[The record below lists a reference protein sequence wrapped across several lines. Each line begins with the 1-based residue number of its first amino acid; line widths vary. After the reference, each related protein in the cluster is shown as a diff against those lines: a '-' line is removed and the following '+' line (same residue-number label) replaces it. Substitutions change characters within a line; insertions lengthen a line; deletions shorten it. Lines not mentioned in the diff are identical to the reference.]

1 MAIISLGKIDKNL
14 IPIFIGGILCFL
26 NRLLNQYKNTL
37 LFKNVI
43 LSNICI
49 STARFLAG
57 LPYILILIRSKK
69 EVFIQEDKINKID
82 LAKFIPRFNPQEKV
96 DVSKGKN
103 LYIILTS
110 IINIIQSFL
119 FVHTISIKSNAWTGY
134 IVITAIF
141 YYLFF
146 QIKLYK
152 HHYLSAIIILLLG
165 ITIDLVL
172 NNLQTELI
180 ENISLLLL
188 RYLREI
194 LLSFHFVLI
203 KYIME
208 KKFVSVYEYTFK
220 NGLLSLILFGI
231 FSIFDHFFFKI
242 DNYDEYFDNF
252 NSTELLVMLGSIF
265 STLFLTLC
273 ILFTVKNN
281 SPNHVF
287 IIFVLGQFSYYIN
300 LEKYSVIVYI
310 CLSLLL
316 LFSFIFNEIIE
327 INFCGL
333 SQNTKRNISSRAN
346 DESDSLYLRDESR
359 ESILKDSE
367 LEGYQ
372 IELNANDFR

>member
-14 IPIFIGGILCFL
+14 IPIFVGGILCFL

-152 HHYLSAIIILLLG
+152 HHYLSAILILSLG
-165 ITIDLVL
+165 LIIDLVFENL
-172 NNLQTELI
+172 QNDISNNLGI
-180 ENISLLLL
+180 FLL
-188 RYLREI
+188 RILREI
-194 LLSFHFVLI
+194 LFSSHDI
-203 KYIME
+203 INKYLFD
-208 KKFVSVYEYTFK
+208 KKYCSVYE
-220 NGLLSLILFGI
+220 LILYIRIIDLIILGL
-231 FSIFDHFFFKI
+231 FSIFDIYFFHLE
-242 DNYDEYFDNF
+242 NYNEYFDN
-252 NSTELLVMLGSIF
+252 LDG
-265 STLFLTLC
+265 
-273 ILFTVKNN
+273 K
-281 SPNHVF
+281 
-287 IIFVLGQFSYYIN
+287 
-300 LEKYSVIVYI
+300 
-310 CLSLLL
+310 
-316 LFSFIFNEIIE
+316 
-327 INFCGL
+327 
-333 SQNTKRNISSRAN
+333 
-346 DESDSLYLRDESR
+346 
-359 ESILKDSE
+359 
-367 LEGYQ
+367 
-372 IELNANDFR
+372 